1 MGLDILLGANNQAA
15 LDAGNYDPD
24 DQRLSRNFCNFMTRR
39 GAIEEEPELDQIGQL
54 TGVDISPLYE
64 MENYTLPEELSS
76 MLEYADDEAE
86 RQEIL
91 ARTQAANAALAGNI
105 DRVTATVKGLLM
117 QLATVEDLPSRL
129 RPDKE
134 NTLDSTAYFA
144 NFSASRMSA
153 YDNTFGQDLRNFKN
167 FLDYAKGL
175 RSETVFFVYG

>member
-24 DQRLSRNFCNFMTRR
+24 DQRLSRNFCNFMCRR
-39 GAIEEEPELDQIGQL
+39 SAIAEEPELDQIGRL

-64 MENYTLPEELSS
+64 MENHTLPEELDS

-91 ARTQAANAALAGNI
+91 ARTQADNAALAGNI
-105 DRVTATVKGLLM
+105 DRVTATVEGLLT
-117 QLATVEDLPSRL
+117 QLTTMEDLRSRL
-129 RPDKE
+129 RTDE
-134 NTLDSTAYFA
+134 EDTLYSTAYFA
-144 NFSASRMSA
+144 NFSASRMNA

-167 FLDYAKGL
+167 FLDYAKGKG
-175 RSETVFFVYG
+175 SETVFFVYG